1 MLKPWDEGTRALD
14 PTPEDRKERGEA
26 EGCGGPAWRPR
37 ASRAVVDYAGM
48 RVARGRP
55 KGQRARAR
63 PLLLNLRT
71 QSGGGRVVA
80 PSREGMEGQGLIY
93 PQPPPPLLHLI
104 GST

>member
-1 MLKPWDEGTRALD
+1 MLKPWDGGARTLD
-14 PTPEDRKERGEA
+14 PTPGDGKERGEA

-63 PLLLNLRT
+63 PLFLLNLGTERRRESCGPL
-71 QSGGGRVVA
+71 QGRDGRARPNVPTV
-80 PSREGMEGQGLIY
+80 
-93 PQPPPPLLHLI
+93 PLPHFC
-104 GST
+104 T

>member
-1 MLKPWDEGTRALD
+1 MLKPWDGGARTLD
-14 PTPEDRKERGEA
+14 PTPGDGKERGEA

-63 PLLLNLRT
+63 PLF
-71 QSGGGRVVA
+71 S
-80 PSREGMEGQGLIY
+80 
-93 PQPPPPLLHLI
+93 PQPRDREEEGELWPPP
-104 GST
+104 GKGWKGTA

>member
-1 MLKPWDEGTRALD
+1 MTGLDRRFGIQLWRGGGGGDSRMLKLWYEGTRALD
-14 PTPEDRKERGEA
+14 PTPGDRKEPGEA

-37 ASRAVVDYAGM
+37 ASKAVVDYARM

-71 QSGGGRVVA
+71 
-80 PSREGMEGQGLIY
+80 
-93 PQPPPPLLHLI
+93 
-104 GST
+104 